1 MEAVETTLSRYCSMQ
16 PALTTMTFMVAPAMI
31 MCKEQE
37 VQTTFMVERVMISS
51 KVVTGMMK
59 FGVERATI
67 SLEEARLQVEL

>member
-1 MEAVETTLSRYCSMQ
+1 
-16 PALTTMTFMVAPAMI
+16 MI

-59 FGVERATI
+59 SGVEKATI